1 MLELPNDISI
11 FSVSRQAFVKAKLVR
26 LDRELAKMQID
37 GIWWKIP
44 VSKKLR
50 EAEEDHHWGWRKLV
64 GEIRNN
70 ANWEAMAIQ
79 RTSGAVEGA
88 VLYRIDAKSQL
99 EKGKGS
105 VYVERIATA
114 PQNRAWLVD
123 EPKYKGIGSVLLL
136 GCVRHSYMLGLGG
149 RVWLTS
155 LRSEKTRK
163 FYRDHGF
170 ESIFEDEDGM
180 IDFELPSSAAEQWLR
195 REGYLS

>member
-11 FSVSRQAFVKAKLVR
+11 FSVSRQTLVKAKLVR
-26 LDRELAKMQID
+26 LDRELAKVQVD
-37 GIWWKIP
+37 GTWWKIP
-44 VSKKLR
+44 VSRKLR
-50 EAEEDHHWGWRKLV
+50 EAEVDHHWGWRKLV

-70 ANWEAMAIQ
+70 ANWEAMAVQ

-88 VLYRIDAKSQL
+88 MLFRIDAKSQL

-114 PQNRAWLVD
+114 PRNRPWLVD

-136 GCVRHSYMLGLGG
+136 GSVRHSYSLGLGG

-155 LRSEKTRK
+155 LPSAQTRK
-163 FYRDHGF
+163 FYRDRGF

-180 IDFELPSSAAEQWLR
+180 IDFELPSAAAEQWLK
-195 REGYLS
+195 REGYL